1 MIAPGERRQQTSQMH
16 KLFYF
21 IAHNRHF
28 SAMAALII
36 IVYGLIAMDNAT
48 ISRDPDYAIPVV
60 SVNLLLPGASPG
72 EIQRTVIFPIEDE
85 LRSLADLDRIDSK
98 IESGRAHIRAEF
110 RYGVDVSLKRQD
122 MESAINGIR
131 FKLPDSLEY
140 SLKAVRVSDFQTSF
154 MVAMGGTADADLV
167 FAQARGL
174 EARLQALPELKKV
187 ELMRADEEISIVVD
201 LDKANRY
208 GVPLSRIASEIE
220 SANTNLPGR
229 RVVVDGRYYS
239 IQPPQAAL
247 ADPVDLNDILLH
259 TAEGHAFRLADIA
272 TVEVVAEHQPVF
284 VHVDGK
290 PVTMVKAT
298 AEPDI
303 NIFKVNDKLTEVL
316 DQVRAQLPDGVTL
329 EVVYNQS
336 DEVWRLV
343 ESLVDSFALT
353 AIVLFVIFYFTVEA
367 RSTLIIMT
375 LLPLSF
381 LASMSVLS
389 FTDYGVQQ
397 VSMAGFIIALG
408 MIVDNG
414 IVVTENAFLRE
425 RYRGMSRVDAAVQ
438 GADDAFSPLL
448 SSTLTTMV
456 AFAPIFFLTS
466 PSGLYLRSLSATIW
480 INLLCSLFVA
490 CTVIVLLLSMFGTL
504 DKIRW
509 LPTPRS
515 LLTAMIPYRDD
526 HFRRFLTWG
535 VNHRALVV
543 GLFVA
548 AFIGTGFVVK
558 DVPVKL
564 MPPSD
569 DPYLTVNVAMPRN
582 AGPEARA
589 DALEKIEATLR
600 AHEGIINVFAFS
612 GISAPTVNVGMDS
625 DGDPVFLVRTNS
637 ATESHLLGLAD
648 SLSQALDPYRVFGA
662 ISVSPFDPAR
672 AGPRKS
678 DLSLIIA
685 GPDHDALV
693 AYAEDIRDSIGGH
706 PDLTRISNPAEFKD
720 IAMQVE
726 LDDGAMAARGVSRS
740 EISQALTM
748 LSFGQE
754 VGHLRDERGEETPIR
769 LKVARDEGAPFV
781 PTDGLVLTRD
791 NGERLALSDVARI
804 HLGGSRAQIDHLD
817 FRPTVEV
824 QFWLRAGA
832 DAHAFGD
839 ALLKKMATKPLPPGA
854 DMRIGGKL
862 ETLTQDYAD
871 LGKFAGFAA
880 GIIFTIFVLQFRSL
894 IQPLI
899 VFSAIPFCA
908 VGAALA
914 IALSGQYLSFIAAL
928 GLASLMGI
936 VVNDSILL
944 VDEANA
950 IRTEE
955 PDKPISE
962 IAVEAAV
969 RRFMPVVLTSLTT
982 TLGLLPVAVGDS
994 PFRGMATVIAGGLAS
1009 STVLILLLVP
1019 VLYSIL
1025 TRR

>member
-1 MIAPGERRQQTSQMH
+1 MH

-28 SAMAALII
+28 SAMVALII
-36 IVYGLIAMDNAT
+36 IVYGLVAIDNAT

-85 LRSLADLDRIDSK
+85 LRSLADLDRIDTK

-131 FKLPDSLEY
+131 FKLPDALEY

-154 MVAMGGTADADLV
+154 MITLGGTADPALV

-174 EARLQALPELKKV
+174 EARLQALPELKNV
-187 ELMRADEEISIVVD
+187 HLLRADEEISISVD
-201 LDKANRY
+201 LEKATRH
-208 GVPLSRIASEIE
+208 GIPLSKIASEIE
-220 SANTNLPGR
+220 NANTNLPAR

-239 IQPPQAAL
+239 IRPPQAAL
-247 ADPVDLNDILLH
+247 AKPVDLNDILMQ
-259 TAEGHAFRLADIA
+259 AGEGRSVRLADIA
-272 TVEVVAEHQPVF
+272 TVRVMAEQQPVI
-284 VHVDGK
+284 VRVDGK
-290 PVTMVKAT
+290 PVTMLKAT

-303 NIFKVNDKLTEVL
+303 NIFKVNDRLTEAL
-316 DQVRAQLPDGVTL
+316 DQVRRQLPDGMIL
-329 EVVYNQS
+329 ETVYNQS

-343 ESLVDSFALT
+343 ESLVSSFALT

-367 RSTLIIMT
+367 RSTLIIMM

-381 LASMSVLS
+381 LASMSALS

-425 RYRGMSRVDAAVQ
+425 RYRSMSRVDAAVQ
-438 GADDAFSPLL
+438 GASDAFSPLL

-504 DKIRW
+504 DKVRW
-509 LPTPRS
+509 LPAPRS
-515 LLTAMIPYRDD
+515 LLTAIIPYRDT
-526 HFRRFLTWG
+526 HFRAFLNWG
-535 VNHRALVV
+535 VNHRAIII
-543 GLFVA
+543 GLFIAV
-548 AFIGTGFVVK
+548 FIGTGFVVK

-589 DALEKIEATLR
+589 AALTEIENVLR
-600 AHEGIINVFAFS
+600 NHEGILRVFAFS

-625 DGDPVFLVRTNS
+625 EGDPVFLLRTNS
-637 ATESHLLGLAD
+637 ATERHLLNLAD
-648 SLSQALDPYRVFGA
+648 SLSKALEHFRVNGA

-685 GPDHDALV
+685 GPDHEALV
-693 AYAEDIRDSIGGH
+693 NYAKSVRDIAGSN
-706 PDLTRISNPAEFKD
+706 PDLTRISNPAELTD
-720 IAMQVE
+720 IAVRVE
-726 LDDGAMAARGVSRS
+726 LDDDAMAARGVSRS
-740 EISQALTM
+740 ELAQALTM

-769 LKVARDEGAPFV
+769 LKIARADGSPFV
-781 PTDGLVLTRD
+781 PTDGLSIIRD

-804 HLGGSRAQIDHLD
+804 HMGGSRAQIDHLN
-817 FRPTVEV
+817 FRPTVEAE
-824 QFWLRAGA
+824 FWLRPGA
-832 DAHAFGD
+832 KARAFGD
-839 ALLKKMATKPLPPGA
+839 ALLEKMQTKPLPPGA

-862 ETLTQDYAD
+862 ETLTKDYAD

-894 IQPLI
+894 VQPLI

-944 VDEANA
+944 VDEANV

-955 PDKPISE
+955 PDKSIRE
-962 IAVEAAV
+962 VAVEAAV

-1019 VLYSIL
+1019 VLYSLL